1 MFKLILKSILDE
13 LRYRKEIE
21 KEFEVDNETYI

>member
-1 MFKLILKSILDE
+1 MLKFILKSILDE